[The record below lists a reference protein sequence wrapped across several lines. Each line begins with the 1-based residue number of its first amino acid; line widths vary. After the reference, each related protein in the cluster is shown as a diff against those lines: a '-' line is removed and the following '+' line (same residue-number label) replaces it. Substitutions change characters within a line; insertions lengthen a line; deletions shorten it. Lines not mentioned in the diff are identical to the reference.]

1 MCWGNVYNVKCQYN
15 HHGCNWLKQVTQVHD
30 LMLVIWM
37 FHFNAQAVLGL
48 RLWFKS
54 LLCVIL
60 SESSLQDQLVKR
72 EMLVTKET
80 MDYSGFRVLKAPQV
94 STFAIVF
101 FLNCLVDYIYT
112 TFDFV
117 HILYYILYFFSL
129 NLWLLYFYLFEY

>member
-1 MCWGNVYNVKCQYN
+1 MCWGNVYKVKCQYS
-15 HHGCNWLKQVTQVHD
+15 HHGCNLLQQVTQIHG

-37 FHFNAQAVLGL
+37 FHFNAQVILGL
-48 RLWFKS
+48 GLWFKS

-112 TFDFV
+112 TIDFM
-117 HILYYILYFFSL
+117 HKFFFSL